1 MRVKWRLGIQGLGR
15 PPSPTSA
22 VSIRHRKR
30 AVKYN
35 KSKLSATYSHTTAK
49 HYEVP
54 FRASGIGQFRKSIN
68 RFMRSDNGP
77 CFIVPPQIK
86 HSRLYGFMVDLFAFR
101 NYRGV
106 IIFMVGKVEN
116 KYSCRFGFTFGLSK
130 QFPSDGNKLPQILS
144 FLLTNDCTWFFC
156 WDNLLCVFGL
166 YSLQLRICLLRNFKF
181 NCY

>member
-106 IIFMVGKVEN
+106 IIFMVGKSKISTVAGSVLRLVYLSSFRPTGIN
-116 KYSCRFGFTFGLSK
+116 CRKYWV
-130 QFPSDGNKLPQILS
+130 S
-144 FLLTNDCTWFFC
+144 F
-156 WDNLLCVFGL
+156 
-166 YSLQLRICLLRNFKF
+166 
-181 NCY
+181 